1 MIEFEKLDLSKK
13 DKYLPY
19 LHTSAHRG
27 CGYSLANLFMWGRQ
41 KVAIVGGRLA
51 IFSHY
56 AGNTVYP
63 FPVGDADPQEA
74 LEAIIQDA
82 QQRGIPCRF
91 TGLSC
96 EDKQV
101 LENLYPGRFRYHCG
115 RDNFDYV
122 YDINDLA
129 DLKGRKFQQ
138 KRNHVNKFVQ
148 NFPDYYVKPLDETT
162 LPACKNMVDNWYY
175 RRSIENP
182 NEDIQME
189 QVAISRA
196 FRNYQE
202 LGMEGLVLYAG
213 GKLAAMTMG
222 SFMDEET
229 VDVHFEKA
237 DSDIPGAYAMI
248 NREFARYLR
257 EKYPNLRYL
266 NREDDLGSAGLRKAK
281 LSYNPHHMVEK
292 CWAHLIVEEYDD

>member
-19 LHTSAHRG
+19 LQKSAHRG

-41 KVAIVGGRLA
+41 KVAIVGGRLT

-56 AGNTVYP
+56 AGNTLYP
-63 FPVGDADPQEA
+63 FPAGDADPREA
-74 LEAIIQDA
+74 LDAIIQDA

-91 TGLSC
+91 TSLSC

-101 LENLYPGRFRYHCG
+101 LESLYPGRFRYHCG
-115 RDNFDYV
+115 RDTFDYV

-148 NFPDYYVKPLDETT
+148 TFPDYYVKPLDENT
-162 LPACKNMVDNWYY
+162 LPACRNMVDNWYY

-189 QVAISRA
+189 QVAIGRA
-196 FRNYQE
+196 FRNYEE
-202 LGMEGLVLYAG
+202 LGLDGLALYAG
-213 GKLAAMTMG
+213 GKLAAVTMG

-257 EKYPNLRYL
+257 DKYPNLRYL
-266 NREDDLGSAGLRKAK
+266 NREEDMGSAGLRKAK

>member
-1 MIEFEKLDLSKK
+1 MIDFQKLDLSKR
-13 DKYLPY
+13 DMYLPY
-19 LHTSAHRG
+19 LKTTAHRG
-27 CGYSLANLFMWGRQ
+27 CGYSFANLYMWGRQ
-41 KVAIVGGRLA
+41 KAALVNGRLA

-63 FPVGDADPQEA
+63 FPVGDADPKEA
-74 LEAIIQDA
+74 LDAIIQDA
-82 QQRGIPCRF
+82 QERGIPCRL

-96 EDKQV
+96 EDKRL
-101 LENLYPGRFRYHCG
+101 LESLYPGRFRYHCG

-138 KRNHVNKFVQ
+138 KRNHVNKFIQ
-148 NFPDYYVKPLDETT
+148 NYPDYYVKPLDEIT

-175 RRSIENP
+175 RRNMENP
-182 NEDIQME
+182 HDDIQME

-196 FRNYQE
+196 FRNYRE
-202 LGMEGLVLYAG
+202 LGLEGLVLYAG
-213 GKLAAMTMG
+213 GRLAAMTMG
-222 SFMDEET
+222 SFMDDET

-248 NREFARYLR
+248 NREFARYMR

>member
-1 MIEFEKLDLSKK
+1 MIDFQKLDLSKR
-13 DKYLPY
+13 DEYMPY
-19 LHTSAHRG
+19 LKTTAHRG
-27 CGYSLANLFMWGRQ
+27 CGYSFANLFMWGRQ
-41 KVAIVGGRLA
+41 KVAFVGGRLA

-56 AGNTVYP
+56 AGNTMYP
-63 FPVGDADPQEA
+63 FPVGEADPKEA
-74 LEAIIQDA
+74 IDAIIQDA
-82 QQRGIPCRF
+82 QERGIPCRF

-96 EDKQV
+96 EDKQL
-101 LENLYPGRFRYHCG
+101 LEQMYPGRFRYHCG

-148 NFPDYYVKPLDETT
+148 NFPDYYVKPLDEIT

-175 RRSIENP
+175 RRNMENP
-182 NEDIQME
+182 HDDIQME
-189 QVAISRA
+189 QVAIGRA
-196 FRNYQE
+196 FRNFRE
-202 LGMEGLVLYAG
+202 LGLDGLVLYAG
-213 GKLAAMTMG
+213 GRLAAVTMG
-222 SFMDEET
+222 SFMDDET

-248 NREFARYLR
+248 NREFARYMR
-257 EKYPNLRYL
+257 EKYPDLRYL

>member
-1 MIEFEKLDLSKK
+1 MIDFQKLELSKRET
-13 DKYLPY
+13 YLPY
-19 LHTSAHRG
+19 LKTSAHRG
-27 CGYSLANLFMWGRQ
+27 CGYSFANLYMWGRQ
-41 KVAIVGGRLA
+41 KVAQVHGRLA

-63 FPVGDADPQEA
+63 FPVGDADPKPV
-74 LEAIIQDA
+74 LDAIIQDA
-82 QQRGIPCRF
+82 QERGIPCRF

-96 EDKQV
+96 EDKQL
-101 LENLYPGRFRYHCG
+101 LEQLYPGRFRYHCG

-138 KRNHVNKFVQ
+138 KRNHVNKFIQ
-148 NFPDYYVKPLDETT
+148 TYPDYYVKPLDVTT
-162 LPACKNMVDNWYY
+162 LPACKNMIDNWYY
-175 RRSIENP
+175 RRNLENP
-182 NEDIQME
+182 NDDIQME

-196 FRNYQE
+196 MRNYEE
-202 LGMEGLVLYAG
+202 LGLDGLVLYAG
-213 GKLAAMTMG
+213 GRLAAVTMG
-222 SFMDEET
+222 SFMDDET

-237 DSDIPGAYAMI
+237 DGDIPGAYAMI
-248 NREFARYLR
+248 NREFARYMR
-257 EKYPNLRYL
+257 EKYPDLRYL